1 MEDYI
6 EFNSVL
12 ISFVTIAIIVL
23 LKRYLAD
30 KGRVPKCPKCQS
42 TMVTRI
48 AGRGGLKVNPFGGVV
63 SITRQVAPASERSKV
78 GK

>member
-48 AGRGGLKVNPFGGVV
+48 AGRGRFEGKPFWGC
-63 SITRQVAPASERSKV
+63 SKHHET
-78 GK
+78 GCPGFRKK